1 MILTK
6 TKKDINAVTGFV
18 RKVGNG
24 AHVMAPKEWI
34 GLEVV
39 IRPLVKVQEE
49 EFNKEIEGLRI
60 GAGKGKGKK

>member
-18 RKVGNG
+18 RAVGNG

-34 GLEVV
+34 GLEVR
-39 IRPLVKVQEE
+39 IMPLHKIQEE
-49 EFNKEIEGLRI
+49 EFNNEIKSLRI
-60 GAGKGKGKK
+60 GTGKRGKK